1 MSTLLAGNKNGHL
14 VVPHTTTD
22 QGEFD
27 EILKVG
33 KEYYSYVYSSA
44 VQLDYSIEQLYHV

>member
-14 VVPHTTTD
+14 VPHTTTD

-33 KEYYSYVYSSA
+33 REYYSYVYSSA